1 MLSHLS
7 GGEFLK
13 KFAHRFVDNGATN
26 RAAEL
31 AYYFLFALFPF
42 IAFGVTLAAYL
53 PTRGAIDDLMA
64 RLGPV
69 IPGEAEQIIRG
80 QLTAL
85 ASQQRPH
92 FLTFGLG
99 LAVWSASRGLDAL
112 RGSLNRSYGVKES
125 RPWWRIQ
132 VLALVLTVASSVVL
146 LFAVAGIALGGNA
159 GLWLATH
166 LHVDRAWPL
175 LWGLLRWPITA
186 VGVLLVFAV
195 LYYFLPDVKQ
205 EWRFITPGS
214 LLGTGLW
221 LLASYIFSLYADH
234 FGSYDKTYGS
244 IGGVIVLMTWLYVTG
259 LIFIVGGELNA
270 LIEHES
276 PEGKSKGERAAPK
289 QGFFARFR
297 RRHAADMPTGQAHE
311 SRPTACAP
319 ASQ

>member
-1 MLSHLS
+1 MLLPHLS
-7 GGEFLK
+7 VGAFLK

-42 IAFGVTLAAYL
+42 IAFAVTLAAYL
-53 PTRGAIDDLMA
+53 PTKGAIDDLMT
-64 RLGPV
+64 RLDPV
-69 IPGEAEQIIRG
+69 IPEQAEQIIRA

-99 LAVWSASRGLDAL
+99 LAVWSASRGIDAL
-112 RGSLNRSYGVKES
+112 RTSLNRSYGVKES
-125 RPWWRIQ
+125 RSWWRVQ
-132 VLALVLTVASSVVL
+132 ALALGLTVSTSVVM
-146 LFAVAGIALGGNA
+146 LFAVAGIALGGDA

-175 LWGLLRWPITA
+175 LWGWMRWPITA
-186 VGVLLVFAV
+186 FGVMLVFAV

-205 EWRFITPGS
+205 EWRFVTPGS
-214 LLGTGLW
+214 LVGTGLW
-221 LLASYIFSLYADH
+221 LLASYGFSVYADH

-259 LIFIVGGELNA
+259 LIFVVGGELNA

-276 PEGKSKGERAAPK
+276 PEGKVKGERVAPRP
-289 QGFFARFR
+289 GFFARFR
-297 RRHAADMPTGQAHE
+297 HA
-311 SRPTACAP
+311 
-319 ASQ
+319 